1 MTYLMVAPNGARK
14 TKVDHP
20 ALPVT
25 SPELVQTAL
34 ACWQAGAQGLHAH
47 IRNTDQSHLLDAGR
61 YRELLA
67 FLKETVPDLEIQVT
81 TEAAGI
87 YQAPAQRQLV
97 LDLRPEWISLSVREM
112 AREPDSKVV
121 RDFYAELS
129 QSQIRIQHI
138 LYDADD
144 LRQLFEWID
153 QGVVLRPTSLS
164 ILWVLGRYSSDGN
177 SDPAELNQVE
187 TTLQAL
193 GSNIPEQVMVCAF
206 GLGQIPCLVEAA
218 RRGWDC
224 RVGFENG
231 WWKQDGSI
239 AQDNADLLRDLR
251 DQLDQREIIV

>member
-14 TKVDHP
+14 TKIDHP

-34 ACWQAGAQGLHAH
+34 ACWEAGAQGLHAH
-47 IRNTDQSHLLDAGR
+47 IRNADQSHLLDAGR

-67 FLKETVPDLEIQVT
+67 LLKETVPDLEIQVT
-81 TEAAGI
+81 TEAAGT
-87 YQAPAQRQLV
+87 YQAPEQRQLV
-97 LDLRPEWISLSVREM
+97 LDLRPDWISLSVREM

-138 LYDADD
+138 LYDAND
-144 LRQLFEWID
+144 LRQLFEWLA
-153 QGVVLRPTSLS
+153 QGVVLRPASLS

-177 SDPAELNQVE
+177 SNPAELSQVE

-193 GSNIPEQVMVCAF
+193 GTDIPEQVMVCAF
-206 GLGQIPCLVEAA
+206 GLGQILCLVEAA
-218 RRGWDC
+218 KRGWDC

-239 AQDNADLLRDLR
+239 AQDNADLLQDLR
-251 DQLDQREIIV
+251 DQLGQREMIV